1 MAWPDFPVP
10 VGVLRAVSR
19 PTHDQLIE
27 DQLSAAVA
35 KSGPGDLARVLRGNE
50 TWTVE

>member
-1 MAWPDFPVP
+1 MLFRS
-10 VGVLRAVSR
+10 LRAVSR

-27 DQLSAAVA
+27 DQLTAAVA
-35 KSGPGDLARVLRGNE
+35 KSGAGNLAKVLAGGE